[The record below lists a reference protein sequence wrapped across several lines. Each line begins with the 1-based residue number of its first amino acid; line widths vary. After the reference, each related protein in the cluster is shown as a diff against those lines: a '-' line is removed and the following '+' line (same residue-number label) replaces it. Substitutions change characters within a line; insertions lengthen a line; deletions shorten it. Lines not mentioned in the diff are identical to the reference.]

1 MKSDVYIFGILLMEL
16 ITKTKVDPSIVDIC
30 KPGSFVHKCF
40 EDVDDQTGFDVTKLA
55 CRCSSDDPGERP
67 TMKMVFD
74 DLDKLRT
81 REKAWR
87 KRKRDENESTIE

>member
-1 MKSDVYIFGILLMEL
+1 MKSDVYIFVLLLMEL
-16 ITKTKVDPSIVDIC
+16 ITRTKLDLFHPSVPDIC

-40 EDVDDQTGFDVTKLA
+40 EDVDDQTALIITKMTY
-55 CRCSSDDPGERP
+55 RCVSVDPGERP

-81 REKAWR
+81 REKAGG
-87 KRKRDENESTIE
+87 K